1 MTNGKIAS
9 SVARGALAAALALL
23 TLTLPALCA
32 EPAKPAE
39 PAKSAE
45 PAKPAEPTKS
55 ADVVFP
61 PGSRVGLVP
70 PPGMMASKTFPGFM
84 DPEKNAGIVIRVMP
98 PDAYGP
104 MQASLSDDTLKKQGL
119 TVEKREPMQVAIGK
133 GDLIVGSETSPDKK
147 PFRKWLLLVG
157 NKDLTAAVS
166 VQAPANDDVYSDAVV
181 RAALASLTVREKIP
195 DTDYLSVLPFK
206 VGDTAGFRIGNVI
219 PGRALLLI
227 DAPAYPHMIATNG
240 LPEYEF
246 NARFIVTAAPGGPN
260 DPSQRANLAR
270 DAFNSIDGIKDKHVT
285 MAEPVRINGQEAFET
300 VASAKDVSTGAN
312 LMVVQWLR
320 FGGGA
325 FLQMIGVSRAE
336 IWDKE
341 LPRLRAIRDGIAFK

>member
-1 MTNGKIAS
+1 MTNGTIGS
-9 SVARGALAAALALL
+9 RIARGAFAAAVALL

-32 EPAKPAE
+32 PPATPAG
-39 PAKSAE
+39 
-45 PAKPAEPTKS
+45 T
-55 ADVVFP
+55 VFP
-61 PGSRVGLVP
+61 TGSRVGLIP
-70 PPGMMASKTFPGFM
+70 PPGMVASKGFPGFM
-84 DPEKNAGIVIRVMP
+84 DPDKNAGIVIRVMP
-98 PDAYGP
+98 PNAYP
-104 MQASLSDDTLKKQGL
+104 AMKESLSDDALKKQGL
-119 TVEKREPMQVAIGK
+119 TVEKRETMQLAIGK
-133 GDLIVGSETSPDKK
+133 ADLIVGTELSPEKK
-147 PFRKWLLLVG
+147 PFRKWLLLVQT
-157 NKDLTAAVS
+157 NELTAAVS
-166 VQAPANDDVYSDAVV
+166 AQAPANDSVYSDAAV
-181 RAALASLTVREKIP
+181 RTALASLTLRDKVP
-195 DTDYLSVLPFK
+195 DTDYLNLLPFK

-246 NARFIVTAAPGGPN
+246 NARFIVTAAPGGPS
-260 DPSQRANLAR
+260 DPGQRANLAR
-270 DAFNSIDGIKDKHVT
+270 DAFNSIDGIKDKQIT

-300 VASAKDVSTGAN
+300 VASAKDVSTGSN

-341 LPRLRAIRDGIAFK
+341 LPRLRAIRDGITFK

>member
-9 SVARGALAAALALL
+9 SIARGALAAALAFL

-32 EPAKPAE
+32 EPAKPAD
-39 PAKSAE
+39 A
-45 PAKPAEPTKS
+45 
-55 ADVVFP
+55 VFP

-70 PPGMMASKTFPGFM
+70 PPGMTASKAFPGFM

-98 PDAYGP
+98 PDAYEQ
-104 MQASLSDDTLKKQGL
+104 MKTSLADDTLKKQGF
-119 TVEKREPMQVAIGK
+119 TVEKRETMQLAIGK
-133 GDLIVGSETSPDKK
+133 ADLIVGSELSPDKK
-147 PFRKWLLLVG
+147 PFRKWLLLVAT
-157 NKDLTAAVS
+157 KDLTAAVS
-166 VQAPANDDVYSDAVV
+166 VQAPANDSVYSDAAV
-181 RAALASLTVREKIP
+181 RTALASLTVRDKVP
-195 DTDYLSVLPFK
+195 DTDYLAVLPFK

-227 DAPAYPHMIATNG
+227 DAPAYPHMVATNG

-246 NARFIVTAAPGGPN
+246 NARFIVTAAPGGPS
-260 DPSQRANLAR
+260 DPGQRANLAR

-341 LPRLRAIRDGIAFK
+341 LPRLRAIRDSIAFK

>member
-1 MTNGKIAS
+1 MTNGNIGS
-9 SVARGALAAALALL
+9 SIGRGAFAAALGLL

-32 EPAKPAE
+32 EPAAPA
-39 PAKSAE
+39 A
-45 PAKPAEPTKS
+45 
-55 ADVVFP
+55 VVFP
-61 PGSRVGLVP
+61 IGSRVGLIP
-70 PPGMMASKTFPGFM
+70 PPGMIASKTFPGFV
-84 DPEKNAGIVIRVMP
+84 DPDKNAGIVIRVMP
-98 PDAYGP
+98 PNAYAT
-104 MQASLSDDTLKKQGL
+104 MKESLADEALKRQGL
-119 TVEKREPMQVAIGK
+119 TLEKRETMQLAVGK
-133 GDLIVGSETSPDKK
+133 ADLIVGTELSPEKK
-147 PFRKWLLLVG
+147 SFRKWLLLVPT
-157 NKDLTAAVS
+157 NDLTAAVS
-166 VQAPANDDVYSDAVV
+166 VQAPVNDSVYSDAAV
-181 RAALASLTVREKIP
+181 RTALASLTLRDKVP
-195 DTDYLSVLPFK
+195 DTDYLELLPFK

-240 LPEYEF
+240 LPEYVF
-246 NARFIVTAAPGGPN
+246 NARFIVTAVPGGPSGP
-260 DPSQRANLAR
+260 DERANLAR
-270 DAFNSIDGIKDKHVT
+270 DAFNSIDGIKDKQVT

-341 LPRLRAIRDGIAFK
+341 LPRLRSIRDGITFK

>member
-1 MTNGKIAS
+1 MTIGKIAS
-9 SVARGALAAALALL
+9 SIARGAVAAALVFLALS
-23 TLTLPALCA
+23 LPALCA
-32 EPAKPAE
+32 EPAKPAG
-39 PAKSAE
+39 
-45 PAKPAEPTKS
+45 
-55 ADVVFP
+55 VVFP

-70 PPGMMASKTFPGFM
+70 PPGMTASKTFPGFM
-84 DPEKNAGIVIRVMP
+84 DPEKNAGLVIRVMP

-104 MQASLSDDTLKKQGL
+104 MKQSLSDDTLKKQGF
-119 TVEKREPMQVAIGK
+119 TVEKRETMQLAIGK
-133 GDLIVGSETSPDKK
+133 ADLIVGSELSPEKK
-147 PFRKWLLLVG
+147 PFRKWLLLVAT
-157 NKDLTAAVS
+157 NELTAAVS
-166 VQAPANDDVYSDAVV
+166 VQAPAGDSVYSDAAV
-181 RAALASLTVREKIP
+181 RTALASLTLRDKVP

-227 DAPAYPHMIATNG
+227 DAPEYPHMIATNG

-246 NARFIVTAAPGGPN
+246 NARFIVTAAPGGPS
-260 DPSQRANLAR
+260 DPDQRANLAQ

>member
-1 MTNGKIAS
+1 MTSGKITS
-9 SVARGALAAALALL
+9 SIGRGALAAALAFL
-23 TLTLPALCA
+23 TLTLPALGA
-32 EPAKPAE
+32 EPAKPA
-39 PAKSAE
+39 
-45 PAKPAEPTKS
+45 
-55 ADVVFP
+55 DVAFP

-70 PPGMMASKTFPGFM
+70 PPGMMPSKTFPGFM
-84 DPEKNAGIVIRVMP
+84 DPDKNAGIVIRVMP
-98 PDAYGP
+98 PDAYAP
-104 MQASLSDDTLKKQGL
+104 MKASLADDTLKKQGL
-119 TVEKREPMQVAIGK
+119 TVEKRDTMQLAVGK
-133 GDLIVGSETSPDKK
+133 ADLIVGSELSPDKR

-157 NKDLTAAVS
+157 TKDFTAAVS
-166 VQAPANDDVYSDAVV
+166 VQAPADDTVYSDAAV
-181 RAALASLTVREKIP
+181 RAALASLTVRDKVP
-195 DTDYLSVLPFK
+195 DTDYLSLLPFK

-227 DAPAYPHMIATNG
+227 DAPAYPHMVATNG

-246 NARFIVTAAPGGPN
+246 NARFIVTAAPGSPS
-260 DPSQRANLAR
+260 DPDQRANLAR

-320 FGGGA
+320 FGGGV

-341 LPRLRAIRDGIAFK
+341 LPRLRAIRDSITFK